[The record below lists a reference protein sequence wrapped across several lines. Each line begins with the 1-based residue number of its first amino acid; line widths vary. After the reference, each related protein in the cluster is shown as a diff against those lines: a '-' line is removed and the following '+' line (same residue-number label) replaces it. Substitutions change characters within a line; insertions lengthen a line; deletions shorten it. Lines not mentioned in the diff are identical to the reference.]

1 MFFSNL
7 ELKTKYDTDEDN
19 ILESFYIPLLTK
31 ANRYDRAVGYF
42 SSHVLESMAIGL
54 ECFVRSNGKMRL
66 IVGDPLTDDEYEAV
80 LNGTNNRIAL
90 CAQELSEILLESE
103 NKNLKI
109 LRYLIAND
117 QLEIKFAFTSKGMF
131 HKKIGIFYS
140 EVEQVVFS
148 GSANETIAGLSKYN
162 SEEISAFFS
171 WKHSFEDYG
180 QPEIGNFESL
190 WANQRIRTKVVE
202 LSSDFYQ
209 KIRVNVDKVKVYEE
223 IFDNSECYKSNDEGD
238 EILTKPKLF
247 FKYSIEKSNQG
258 LVIISVSQKVPA
270 IPLYVK
276 GRPFQL
282 FSHQIESI
290 NNWEN
295 SGYRGLLKLAT
306 GAGKTFTSICAM
318 VKLCESRLKFNQQ
331 TFVVI
336 SVPYVELANQWLKEL
351 EPFNISAIP
360 CYDGIDKWLAVLDKK
375 ILRFKS
381 GELKFSCVVVVNKT
395 LVSEAFQD
403 KISKISRDN
412 MLFIGDECHHL
423 GGDNLFNCLP
433 QCKHR
438 IGLSATPFRSEEE
451 EIEGNPFPDV
461 ARENLIAYFGGIISE
476 YSLSDAINDGVL
488 TPYIY
493 DLVPVYLTEE
503 EQEIYEEY
511 SLSIQRLILKAK
523 NITLSSEERQLLT
536 NLCGKRSRLLATCY
550 EKLPALIAY
559 LEQHKNLSLTHSLI
573 YVGEGKAIDEESRY
587 LFKVTNALHEYG
599 LRVSKFTS
607 DETGYER
614 KNIMTNFK
622 NKDIDALIAMKVLDE
637 GIDVPVCKSA
647 FILASTRNPRQYV
660 QRRGRVLRK
669 AEGKDSALIVDFV
682 VLPYQNITNNFS
694 QNLRNAELKRIKD
707 FMLTALNADDIENK
721 IISLGIL

>member
-1 MFFSNL
+1 MLFSDL

-42 SSHVLESMAIGL
+42 SSHVLESIAIGL
-54 ECFVRSNGKMRL
+54 EYFVRSKGKIRL

-80 LNGTNNRIAL
+80 LNGTNNRIDI
-90 CAQELSEILLESE
+90 CSKELSEILLESE

-109 LRYLIAND
+109 LSYLIAND

-131 HKKIGIFYS
+131 HKKVGIFYS
-140 EVEQVVFS
+140 ETEQVVFS

-171 WKHSFEDYG
+171 WKQSFEDYG

-202 LSSDFYQ
+202 LSSNFYQ
-209 KIRVNVDKVKVYEE
+209 KIKVNVDKVKIYKE
-223 IFDNSECYKSNDEGD
+223 IFDNSECHKSNGGEDD
-238 EILTKPKLF
+238 ISIKPKLF
-247 FKYSIEKSNQG
+247 FKYSIEKSKQG
-258 LVIISVSQKVPA
+258 LVIISANQKVPV

-276 GRPFQL
+276 DRPFRL

-295 SGYRGLLKLAT
+295 AGYCGLFKLAT

-318 VKLCESRLKFNQQ
+318 VKLFESRLKFNQQ

-336 SVPYVELANQWLKEL
+336 SVPYIELANQWLKEL
-351 EPFNISAIP
+351 EPFNINAIP
-360 CYDGIDKWLAVLDKK
+360 CYDGIDKWLTVLDKK

-395 LVSEAFQD
+395 LVSDAFQD
-403 KISKISRDN
+403 KLSKISRDN

-433 QCKHR
+433 QCRHR
-438 IGLSATPFRSEEE
+438 IGLSATPFRSEDE

-503 EQEIYEEY
+503 EQERYEEY
-511 SLSIQRLILKAK
+511 SFSIQRLILKAK
-523 NITLSSEERQLLT
+523 NIPLSSEERQLLT

-559 LEQHKNLSLTHSLI
+559 LEQHKKISLTHSLI

-614 KNIMTNFK
+614 KNIMNNFK

-637 GIDVPVCKSA
+637 GIDVPVCKAA

-669 AEGKDSALIVDFV
+669 AEGKESALIVDFV

-707 FMLTALNADDIENK
+707 FMLTALNADEIENK